1 MSSHQPS
8 HREAQSNGHG
18 EIAFSAEQEAE
29 IVTIIAKYPT
39 MKSAVMPLLWMA
51 QRQWGW
57 ISHDVCRLVAKR
69 LELPPSHVLT
79 VATFYTMFK
88 KAPTGEYL
96 LQVCHTLSC
105 ALAGADE
112 LIEHIE
118 DKLGIKEGET
128 TPDGKFTLMRVECL
142 ASCGSGPMM
151 QVNDDFYEGL
161 NDSRVDEVFAAISA
175 GTPPATPRPEVDQW
189 THTPVS

>member
-1 MSSHQPS
+1 MSSNQPS
-8 HREAQSNGHG
+8 HREVQNNGHG
-18 EIAFSAEQEAE
+18 EISFSAEQEAE
-29 IVTIIAKYPT
+29 IVDILGKYPT
-39 MKSAVMPLLWMA
+39 QKSAVMPLLWMA
-51 QRQWGW
+51 QREWGW

-88 KAPTGEYL
+88 KTPTGEYL

-105 ALAGADE
+105 ALVGADN
-112 LIEHIE
+112 LIAHIE
-118 DKLGIKEGET
+118 DKLGIKDGET

-161 NDSRVDEVFAAISA
+161 NDSRVDDILGSLSA
-175 GTPPATPRPEVDQW
+175 GKPPSTPRPEVDQW